1 MTPQGAHPRGRR
13 GPGRPVGA
21 DAAQTRER
29 ILRTAYDVMNERGY
43 AATTFQEIAKRSGLS
58 RPTLNYYFSSR
69 DELYRALLT
78 RAHEVVDE
86 CIRIAK
92 KHELAMDRLRAYVE
106 AVVAV
111 WQHDRAVVGFL
122 VNARLEALRHPELPA
137 VTVAATRDFLSEVI
151 VQAVERRELPPHT
164 DPAVLVELLYAMV
177 WGVGAYT
184 GWQRRSVDLP
194 EIAKQLHLV
203 IGNGLLSESGG
214 SRRPAAK
221 DTRCDTR
228 GGVGGAQ

>member
-1 MTPQGAHPRGRR
+1 MTSQGRPAPRRR

-29 ILRTAYDVMNERGY
+29 ILRTAYEVMNEHGY

-69 DELYRALLT
+69 EELYRALLE

-86 CIRIAK
+86 CIRVAK
-92 KHELAMDRLRAYVE
+92 KHEAALDRLRAYVD

-111 WQHDRAVVGFL
+111 WQHDRALVGFL
-122 VNARLEALRHPELPA
+122 INARLEVLRHPQLPGL
-137 VTVAATRDFLSEVI
+137 TVAATREFLGEVI
-151 VQAVERRELPPHT
+151 AQAVDDRELPPHT
-164 DPAVLVELLYAMV
+164 EPAVLVELLYAML

-194 EIAKQLHLV
+194 EIAKQLQMV
-203 IGNGLLSESGG
+203 IGNGLLSAGG
-214 SRRPAAK
+214 GAHRSAGR